1 MPYNQLFVSDPF
13 VYQLVNNEIRRQATS
28 LNLIASEN
36 YTSAAIREVV
46 GSVLINKYAEGYPGK
61 RYYAGCKYLDSI
73 EQLAIDRTKKLF
85 SAEHVNVQPHS
96 GSNANL
102 AVLMA
107 SVKPGDTIISMELS
121 HGGHLSHGAS
131 STFIGQ
137 IYKVFFYGINS
148 LTGLI
153 DYDMVE
159 LLAVQKKPQLIIAG
173 ASSYC
178 RTIDFEKFANIA
190 KLVNAKLLID
200 MAHIAGLVATG
211 LHPSPV
217 PYADF
222 VTFTTHKTLRGP
234 RGGVIICKE
243 QYAKLIDSSVFP
255 GIQGGPLM
263 NIIAGKAVCMLEAMQ
278 EEFKIY
284 QKNVVNNAKILSN
297 ELIKHNFKLV
307 SRGTDTHMLLI
318 DLRNRQITG
327 KIAEELLN
335 TARITVNKNRIPFDL
350 TPASITSGLR
360 LGTPAITSQGI
371 NSGAMVKI
379 AEWIAILLAPNK
391 NSLKASNYV
400 KKQVLNLLKEF
411 CIR

>member
-1 MPYNQLFVSDPF
+1 MLYNQLFVSDPF

-73 EQLAIDRTKKLF
+73 EQLAINRTKKLF

-137 IYKVFFYGINS
+137 IYKVFFYGINNS
-148 LTGLI
+148 TGLI

-307 SRGTDTHMLLI
+307 SKGTDTHMLLI

-379 AEWIAILLAPNK
+379 AEWIAILLAPNR